1 MLERTL
7 NYPGPQYSFGALPRP
22 TQNFTSTAIFTCHCL
37 LLGWNAQPCSDR
49 RALGKCHR
57 LLEGCES
64 CQDSRFMLS
73 MQQNHWSQEKSSHL
87 SHLPIIEASGGLLLQ
102 CKRALD
108 LIVGLPKHKNLG
120 RHSSLSLTNPEH
132 KVNEMP
138 CSMYPCQTIL

>member
-1 MLERTL
+1 M
-7 NYPGPQYSFGALPRP
+7 PR
-22 TQNFTSTAIFTCHCL
+22 
-37 LLGWNAQPCSDR
+37 QPF
-49 RALGKCHR
+49 HV
-57 LLEGCES
+57 
-64 CQDSRFMLS
+64 
-73 MQQNHWSQEKSSHL
+73 

-138 CSMYPCQTIL
+138 CSMYPRQTIL